1 MAGIIKTNTVQ
12 LGDSATAT
20 QNFVLTTNVD
30 GTATLARGNADSTT
44 QNILTIAADGTVKLP
59 NSIVPAFS
67 AYNSAN
73 QTISSGVF
81 TKMIL
86 NTKEFDTNNNF
97 DNTTNYRFTPTVA
110 GYYQVNHYLDST
122 ASTSTTSTH
131 TYIYK
136 NGVQFKQGVYIAG
149 GALTRISCSSLI
161 YLNGTTDYIEFYAY
175 ITATTAVIVGNSQN
189 ACSAILISRT

>member
-1 MAGIIKTNTVQ
+1 MSGTLRVNSVQ

-30 GTATLARGNADSTT
+30 GTATLARGNVGATT

-73 QTISSGVF
+73 QTITSGTF

-86 NTKEFDTNNNF
+86 NTEEFDTNNNF
-97 DNTTNYRFTPTVA
+97 DSTTNYRFQPTVA
-110 GYYQVNHYLDST
+110 GYYQVNHFLDST
-122 ASTSTTSTH
+122 ASTSATATH

-136 NGVQFKQGVYIAG
+136 NGSQFKQGVYIG
-149 GALTRISCSSLI
+149 GAVTRAFCSTLV
-161 YLNGTTDYIEFYAY
+161 YMNGTTDYIEFFAF
-175 ITATTAVIVGNSQN
+175 IGATTAVIVGGAMNT
-189 ACSAILISRT
+189 CSAILVSRT